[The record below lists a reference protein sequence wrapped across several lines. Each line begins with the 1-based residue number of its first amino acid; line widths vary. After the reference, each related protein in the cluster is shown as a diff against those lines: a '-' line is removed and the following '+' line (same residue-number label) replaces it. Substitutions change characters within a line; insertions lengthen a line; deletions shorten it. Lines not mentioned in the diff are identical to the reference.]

1 MLDKH
6 CRVYKGGVCNPFS
19 YFAMVVQFARIL
31 YLSTRISATLSCV
44 NFDFFRAK
52 NNSEARKFLYF
63 SSVSNKNTT
72 LNITISLQ
80 NVLKI

>member
-19 YFAMVVQFARIL
+19 YFAMVVLFARIL

-44 NFDFFRAK
+44 NFDFSVPKIIQKQENFYI
-52 NNSEARKFLYF
+52 FLRLAI
-63 SSVSNKNTT
+63 KTPP
-72 LNITISLQ
+72 
-80 NVLKI
+80 